1 MNIPLP
7 RLLLLQLRV
16 FDHRD
21 VVRDLHA
28 DVITPEEYA
37 NYVEL
42 PGIIGGG
49 PSKNLC
55 KFSRDYICWPSNTF
69 PKLTHLCLHEQL
81 TTLSLDEFFDMPE
94 ESRVAMFRGFTPRT
108 SGTGD
113 PTPNVDS
120 LNAALPYPVYAKSAS
135 SSSIRTL

>member
-49 PSKNLC
+49 PSKNHFVQVLARLYMLA
-55 KFSRDYICWPSNTF
+55 KQYVPEAYA
-69 PKLTHLCLHEQL
+69 P
-81 TTLSLDEFFDMPE
+81 LS
-94 ESRVAMFRGFTPRT
+94 PRT
-108 SGTGD
+108 AH
-113 PTPNVDS
+113 
-120 LNAALPYPVYAKSAS
+120 NAFAG
-135 SSSIRTL
+135 